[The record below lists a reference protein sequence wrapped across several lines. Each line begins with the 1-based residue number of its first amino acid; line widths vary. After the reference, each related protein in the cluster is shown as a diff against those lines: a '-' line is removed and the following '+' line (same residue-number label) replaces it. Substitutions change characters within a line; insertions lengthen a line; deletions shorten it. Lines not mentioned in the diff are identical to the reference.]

1 MVQPQAVQD
10 GCLEVM
16 DVNRRIL
23 YPGSVLHLRNR
34 EPYYGK
40 EGPMGAGL
48 TGAVASGRVQ
58 GRGFRPMGALIDPI
72 PKQPTCREVRLLY
85 IRTIQR
91 TPIGLHYT

>member
-10 GCLEVM
+10 GCVEVM

-34 EPYYGK
+34 GPYYGK
-40 EGPMGAGL
+40 ESPMDAGL

-72 PKQPTCREVRLLY
+72 PKQANLPGGETLVYCARQIFEIHFTC
-85 IRTIQR
+85 
-91 TPIGLHYT
+91 